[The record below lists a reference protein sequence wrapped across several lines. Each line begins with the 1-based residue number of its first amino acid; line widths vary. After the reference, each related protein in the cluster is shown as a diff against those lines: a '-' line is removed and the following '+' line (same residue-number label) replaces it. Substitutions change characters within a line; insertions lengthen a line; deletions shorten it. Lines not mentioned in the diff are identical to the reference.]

1 MEVRNKMETETR
13 YGVRDRGRSYC
24 AVSCKHCETLHFI
37 LGVTAQLLETIA
49 QEAQSGLE
57 QQTLCSSKGDV
68 RAQSTVG
75 PAHLNLKELRASE
88 WSPWPSGSAHTSS

>member
-1 MEVRNKMETETR
+1 METGTS
-13 YGVRDRGRSYC
+13 YGVRDRGRSYR

-37 LGVTAQLLETIA
+37 LGVTAQLLETVA

-57 QQTLCSSKGDV
+57 QQTLCCCPSSKGDV
-68 RAQSTVG
+68 RAQNTVG

-88 WSPWPSGSAHTSS
+88 WSPWPSVSAHTSS